1 MTSPVVDADREF
13 REMWRD
19 LLLFT
24 ATFILVLVVVL
35 TYTAW

>member
-1 MTSPVVDADREF
+1 MTSPVFDADREF

-24 ATFILVLVVVL
+24 AAFILFLVVMV

>member
-24 ATFILVLVVVL
+24 ATFTLVLVVVL
-35 TYTAW
+35 TYNAW